1 MNNIVGTDHDC
12 VYIKNSD
19 VSYREEEAE
28 GALLFNPDT
37 DDVLIINITGLLVWE
52 ALAQPRTQQQVV
64 ESLESRCDNVPA
76 DQVANHVSDFMS
88 QLIEKGFVNVYK
100 ETT

>member
-1 MNNIVGTDHDC
+1 MTLSERYIVNPG
-12 VYIKNSD
+12 

-37 DDVLIINITGLLVWE
+37 DDVLIINITGVLVWE
-52 ALAQPRTQQQVV
+52 ALSEPLTQQQVV
-64 ESLESRCDNVPA
+64 ERLEARCNNVPGE
-76 DQVANHVSDFMS
+76 QVAEHLSAFMS
-88 QLIEKGFVNVYK
+88 QLIDKGFVAVYK